1 MIDGMILQYNNNSKT
16 WSPIS
21 IKTAIEHSGANI
33 GGEGVTRLPSVDSGE
48 TGEDKTVEEVLA
60 EIDAEPLEGD
70 IVFIDNVPYIY
81 NGENWQ
87 ELVGSSIEERL
98 TLVEQGLAA
107 VDGKIAE
114 AVAAANHLSYVVKE
128 TLPIINSS
136 TVGSLTNKI
145 ILVPNSNDDEDNKYT
160 EYLLV
165 DNQGIR
171 KFEKLGTFGA
181 DLADYVKVGDL
192 DNYVQQSQLQSYA
205 TKQYVDNNF
214 VTQSAVGDLNK
225 LLAATGKESTTVIDE
240 LVNIYERLEWNPL
253 DQ

>member
-1 MIDGMILQYNNNSKT
+1 MIDGMILQYNNNTKT
-16 WSPIS
+16 WSPVS

-33 GGEGVTRLPSVDSGE
+33 GGEGVARLPSVDSGK
-48 TGEDKTVEEVLA
+48 TSEDKTVEEVLA

-70 IVFIDNVPYIY
+70 IVFVDNVPYIY

-87 ELVGSSIEERL
+87 ELVGSSIEGRL

-107 VDGKIAE
+107 VDGKITE
-114 AVAAANHLSYVVKE
+114 AVAAANHLSYVIKD
-128 TLPIINSS
+128 TLPTINQS

-165 DNQGIR
+165 DNQGTK

-181 DLADYVKVGDL
+181 DLTDYVKVGDL
-192 DNYVQQSQLQSYA
+192 ESYVQQSQLQGYA
-205 TKQYVDNNF
+205 TKQYVDDNF
-214 VTQSAVGDLNK
+214 VTQSTVGNLNDL
-225 LLAATGKESTTVIDE
+225 LGATGKESTTVIDE
-240 LVNIYERLEWNPL
+240 LVNIYERLEWHNL
-253 DQ
+253 TE